1 MFRAARDC
9 AAQRSRFQKCGVH
22 LLERKIRSDY
32 GSTIC
37 RANRFSVSCCNW
49 FGIFCSLGYAIC
61 YFAALQPPENHTTDE
76 RFETV
81 SNVKICFIRGLLK
94 KEFKLHYFFI
104 LRNENK
110 ILFRKNEKILILR
123 NISSKISL

>member
-1 MFRAARDC
+1 MNIQDQFC
-9 AAQRSRFQKCGVH
+9 AGN
-22 LLERKIRSDY
+22 ER
-32 GSTIC
+32 T
-37 RANRFSVSCCNW
+37 A
-49 FGIFCSLGYAIC
+49 
-61 YFAALQPPENHTTDE
+61 DE

-81 SNVKICFIRGLLK
+81 SNVKICFIRALLK

-110 ILFRKNEKILILR
+110 ILLRKNEKTLILR